1 MKEITAEEALKLSN
15 EAKSRLER
23 QSRDAR
29 AAASAVALT
38 EFVFDIVKHTKGML
52 DNNRDLSVADAV
64 FVAVDKVLETASGS
78 LIKTINIETVRRYI
92 TDNYHVL
99 VATRND
105 VLRGYPVGWDKY
117 SKLYLALKFMRAPSL
132 FAIAADDDE

>member
-52 DNNRDLSVADAV
+52 DNNSDLSP
-64 FVAVDKVLETASGS
+64 TQ
-78 LIKTINIETVRRYI
+78 YCQ
-92 TDNYHVL
+92 
-99 VATRND
+99 
-105 VLRGYPVGWDKY
+105 
-117 SKLYLALKFMRAPSL
+117 LAKEFGLS
-132 FAIAADDDE
+132 DDDDLLLESRPDSTESEV